1 MSLVRGVHAILHRVL
16 LVSPSVNPSVRN
28 LEWKEGGKEGRKE
41 RGKEGGKEKGKEV
54 CLHAV
59 VCVKCLSLFILD
71 PANASFDVVKLHK
84 ISVIKFSCPLY
95 DATMFLFLHEFE

>member
-1 MSLVRGVHAILHRVL
+1 MSLSMSLVRGVHAILHRVL
-16 LVSPSVNPSVRN
+16 LVSPSVNPSIR
-28 LEWKEGGKEGRKE
+28 KEGGKEGRKE
-41 RGKEGGKEKGKEV
+41 RGKEGRKEKGKEV